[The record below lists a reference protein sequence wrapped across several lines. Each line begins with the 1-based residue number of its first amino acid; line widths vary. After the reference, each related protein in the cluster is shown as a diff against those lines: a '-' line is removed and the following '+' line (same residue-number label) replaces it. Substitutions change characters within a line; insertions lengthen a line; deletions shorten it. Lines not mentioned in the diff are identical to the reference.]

1 MMKIAIVTA
10 GEDAPGGNA
19 IIRAIVKTA
28 LDRGHETVGV
38 RMGFSGF
45 ISDDIII
52 LTEREVSGILSSGGT
67 ILGSSNYDP
76 AESEDDLSILQ
87 TALERY
93 QIDAVIVGADR
104 KTMETCKKLYKMGV
118 PIIGI
123 PQTIDNDIPK
133 TDTTVGFH
141 TAVQTVAEALDRLH
155 TTAEAHH
162 RVMVVEVMGGPAGWL
177 ATMGGMAGGADYII
191 VPEFPFDPDDLI
203 SHVKQRQLRGKHFS
217 IVVVADGA
225 SIDYEKGTS
234 PGEKVKH
241 LLADA
246 GFETR
251 LTVLGNQQR
260 GGAPTV
266 YDRILATRMGV
277 AAVGL
282 AEKGKFGKMTALQG
296 GDIVPLDLDT
306 ISGIK
311 YLPKDIYDE
320 ASLFF

>member
-1 MMKIAIVTA
+1 MKIAIVTA

-19 IIRAIVKTA
+19 IIRAIVKTS
-28 LDRGHETVGV
+28 LDRGHEAVGV

-52 LTEREVSGILSSGGT
+52 LTEREVSGILASGGT

-76 AESEDDLSILQ
+76 TESEDDLSILKS
-87 TALERY
+87 TLERY
-93 QIDAVIVGADR
+93 EIDAIVVGADR
-104 KTMETCKKLYKMGV
+104 KTLEISQRLFRAGI

-123 PQTIDNDIPK
+123 PQTIDNDIPN

-225 SIDYEKGTS
+225 DIDYDKGLS
-234 PGEKVKH
+234 PGEKIKH
-241 LLADA
+241 LLSET

-266 YDRILATRMGV
+266 YDRILATRMGIASV
-277 AAVGL
+277 EL
-282 AEKGKFGKMTALQG
+282 AEKGEFGKMTALQG
-296 GDIVPLDLDT
+296 GNIVALDFDA

-311 YLPKDIYDE
+311 YLPRDIYEE